1 MPALDDTA
9 GQGPADLRMPLLAAA
24 AWAGGLVA
32 LCLPGRVAIGLA
44 ATAVLGLAAAAA
56 RGRPIRVAVACLL
69 VGGGV
74 AAGAALRTDAVRA
87 SPVTELADKSAVVH
101 AELTV
106 TSDPVLR
113 DGRFSS
119 YVVFRG
125 RIDRISGRGLVHDS
139 RVPVLVLGE
148 PEWADVPLGSSLDAM
163 GRLAPAEDDQLAGV
177 LTVRGPP
184 VVASGPGPA
193 WRASA
198 AIRGSIREAARAGP
212 RDGQTLVP
220 ALVDGDDAGMPQEVT
235 DDFQATG
242 LTHLLA
248 VSGTN
253 LTLVAGFVLTVGRW
267 CGVRGRWQLLVGVLG
282 IAAFVVIARTE
293 PSVLRAAAMGSVGL
307 IALGSNGRQR
317 GTRALGVAVLVLLL
331 VDPWLA
337 ISVGFVLSVL
347 ATAGILFLAPGWRD
361 AMTAWLP
368 RPVAEVIAVP
378 TAAQIACTPVVAA
391 ISGQVSLVAV
401 AANLLAAPAVGPAT
415 ILGLLGGVVG
425 LVLPPLG
432 RVLGWGA
439 SWCAA
444 WIIAVAERGAD
455 LPTAAIGWGTGP
467 LALALLSAGCLLL
480 AWVLPWVLRRPH
492 TGAGCGAVLA
502 VVVLVPVPTPGWPP
516 EDWVLVACDV
526 GQGDG
531 LVLNA
536 GSKQAVVVDAGPD
549 PDRMDACLDRLDVEA
564 VPLVVLTHFHADHV
578 DGLSGVLEGR
588 EVAEV
593 DVTALADPAANVRE
607 VLVETEGTTVRVPA
621 YGETRRV
628 GQLTVQVLG
637 PVPEMLSHGF
647 GEGDGTGPNNASL
660 VLLVEVRGLRLLL
673 AGDVEPEAQRALAR
687 AWPALA
693 VDVLKVPHHGSRFQ
707 EQSWLLGLGAR
718 LAIVSVGADNDY
730 GHPSSELLAPLEAAG
745 LDVLRTDLDGDI
757 VVIADDEGGLRV
769 ATRGDAG
776 LP

>member
-1 MPALDDTA
+1 
-9 GQGPADLRMPLLAAA
+9 MPLLAAA

-44 ATAVLGLAAAAA
+44 ALAVVGLGAAAA

-87 SPVTELADKSAVVH
+87 SPVTELAEKSAIVH

-139 RVPVLVLGE
+139 RVPVLVLGD
-148 PEWADVPLGSSLDAM
+148 PDWADVPLGSSLDVQ
-163 GRLAPAEDDQLAGV
+163 GRLAAAEDDQLAGV

-184 VVASGPGPA
+184 VLTSPPGPA

-198 AIRGSIREAARAGP
+198 AIRQSIREAARAGP
-212 RDGQTLVP
+212 RGGQTLVP

-235 DDFQATG
+235 DDFRATG

-253 LTLVAGFVLTVGRW
+253 LTLVAGFVLSLGRW
-267 CGVRGRWQLLVGVLG
+267 CGVRGRWQLLVGALG

-307 IALGSNGRQR
+307 IAMGSNGRQR
-317 GTRALGVAVLVLLL
+317 GTRALGVAVVVLLL

-361 AMTAWLP
+361 SMTGWLP
-368 RPVAEVIAVP
+368 RSVAEVIAVP
-378 TAAQIACTPVVAA
+378 AAAQIACTPVVAA

-480 AWVLPWVLRRPH
+480 AWALPWVLRRPH

-516 EDWVLVACDV
+516 EGWVLVACDV

-536 GSKQAVVVDAGPD
+536 GAKQVVVVDAGPD
-549 PDRMDACLDRLDVEA
+549 PDLMDACLDRLDVEA

-578 DGLSGVLEGR
+578 DGLPGVLEGR
-588 EVAEV
+588 QVAEV
-593 DVTALADPAANVRE
+593 DVTALADPAESVRE
-607 VLVETEGTTVRVPA
+607 VLAETEGRTTVRVPA
-621 YGETRRV
+621 YGETRLV

-637 PVPEMLSHGF
+637 PVPGTVSHDSD
-647 GEGDGTGPNNASL
+647 EGDGSGPNNASL
-660 VLLVEVRGLRLLL
+660 VLLVEVRGVRLLL
-673 AGDVEPEAQRALAR
+673 AGDVEPDAQRALAR
-687 AWPALA
+687 AWPGLA
-693 VDVLKVPHHGSRFQ
+693 VDVLKVPHHGSRYQ
-707 EQSWLLGLGAR
+707 EEPWLLGLGAR
-718 LAIVSVGADNDY
+718 LAVVSVGADNDY
-730 GHPSSELLAPLEAAG
+730 GHPSAQTLAPLEAAG
-745 LDVLRTDLDGDI
+745 LDVFRTDLDGDI
-757 VVIADDEGGLRV
+757 AVIADDDGELRV
-769 ATRGDAG
+769 ATRRDGG